1 MAEALSDHDDLDE
14 EMEAGGSEA
23 ALPQASVDTLLK
35 EVLNERTPD
44 GGTPPRCSVDVQILM
59 RTCLEEF
66 LQMLTTQAHE
76 VSTKAGKKTIC
87 EEHIDVALEQLGF
100 GHYITPDDDAM
111 QGGAEGGAKPKRKA
125 KRKRGAV
132 GAESGL
138 SEEELLREQHKLFA
152 EARQN
157 MQGQQSAAGT
167 SEGGA

>member
-1 MAEALSDHDDLDE
+1 MAEALGDHDDLDE

-23 ALPQASVDTLLK
+23 ALPQASVDKLLK
-35 EVLNERTPD
+35 ELLKERAPD
-44 GGTPPRCSVDVQILM
+44 GPRCSVDVQILM

-111 QGGAEGGAKPKRKA
+111 QGGAEGDAKPKRKA

-132 GAESGL
+132 GAGSGL
-138 SEEELLREQHKLFA
+138 SEEELLRMQHELFA
-152 EARQN
+152 GARQLV
-157 MQGQQSAAGT
+157 QEQQSAAGT
-167 SEGGA
+167 SGGGA